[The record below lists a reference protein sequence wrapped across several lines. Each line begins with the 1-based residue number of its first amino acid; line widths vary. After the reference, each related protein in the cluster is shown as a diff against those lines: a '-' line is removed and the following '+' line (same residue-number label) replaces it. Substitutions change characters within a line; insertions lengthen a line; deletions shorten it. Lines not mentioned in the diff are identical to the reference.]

1 MKKIAQG
8 IVRFRKLILTVAF
21 LLLIPSAIGAVATR
35 INYDILTYLPQ
46 DLDSMIGEVALEDDF
61 HLASTGMITV
71 EGLPTNELIA
81 MKKDIEAVPGV
92 MQTFWLSDVIDPSI
106 PTEMLPADV
115 QQFMFGKIDSTMLI
129 VRFDAPSASDETMNA
144 VSQIETL
151 LRKDCF
157 FGGMSVILQDTKA
170 LVNQEMPLYILIA
183 VGASLLVLFLS
194 LESTI
199 TPLLFM
205 LGLLFPIAYNF
216 GTNIFLG
223 QISYITEALATVLQ
237 LGVTMDFS
245 IFLLHRFE
253 EEKADLGDTNL
264 TDAQLEECMTRA
276 ICNTASSISASSLT
290 TIAGFLAMCT
300 MSLTLGADI
309 GIVMAKGVALGVVCT
324 VTVLPALLMQFR
336 KPIEKFN
343 HRTLVPKLPRTAKFV
358 TKHYLPLLICFLILV
373 IPFGIA
379 QNKVDIYYTLFDSLP
394 QTMDGIVGT
403 NRLKDDFNMTT
414 SHFVIV
420 DENLTN
426 RQLTELSNEMAAV
439 DGVNQVLSYEK
450 FLGGAIPETLV
461 PADLRDIFHAGGHRM
476 ILVNSSYKSGADEQ
490 NHQLEELDAIVK
502 SYDPQGVISGEG
514 AMTKDLIQVADVDF
528 RNVNVTSIAAV
539 FVIIL
544 ISFGSASIPVLLVGA
559 IESAIAINMGIPYF
573 TGNQLPFV
581 ASIVVGTIQLGATVD
596 YAILTTTRFKEELE
610 KGAGVKE
617 AAHIAVEQC
626 SQSILTSGLTF
637 FAATASVAAISQ
649 MELISSLCHLISR
662 GALISM
668 AVIILILPALL
679 IVFAPV
685 IAHTTRR
692 WPKPGKVEAAPAQHG
707 AFAFH
712 KTRKE
717 V

>member
-1 MKKIAQG
+1 M
-8 IVRFRKLILTVAF
+8 
-21 LLLIPSAIGAVATR
+21 
-35 INYDILTYLPQ
+35 
-46 DLDSMIGEVALEDDF
+46 
-61 HLASTGMITV
+61 
-71 EGLPTNELIA
+71 
-81 MKKDIEAVPGV
+81 
-92 MQTFWLSDVIDPSI
+92 
-106 PTEMLPADV
+106 
-115 QQFMFGKIDSTMLI
+115 
-129 VRFDAPSASDETMNA
+129 
-144 VSQIETL
+144 
-151 LRKDCF
+151 
-157 FGGMSVILQDTKA
+157 
-170 LVNQEMPLYILIA
+170 
-183 VGASLLVLFLS
+183 
-194 LESTI
+194 
-199 TPLLFM
+199 
-205 LGLLFPIAYNF
+205 
-216 GTNIFLG
+216 
-223 QISYITEALATVLQ
+223 
-237 LGVTMDFS
+237 
-245 IFLLHRFE
+245 
-253 EEKADLGDTNL
+253 
-264 TDAQLEECMTRA
+264 
-276 ICNTASSISASSLT
+276 
-290 TIAGFLAMCT
+290 
-300 MSLTLGADI
+300 
-309 GIVMAKGVALGVVCT
+309 
-324 VTVLPALLMQFR
+324 
-336 KPIEKFN
+336 
-343 HRTLVPKLPRTAKFV
+343 

-373 IPFGIA
+373 VPFAIA

-394 QTMDGIVGT
+394 QTMDGIIGT

-450 FLGGAIPETLV
+450 FLGGAIPENLV
-461 PADLRDIFHAGGHRM
+461 PADVRDIFHAGGHRM

-502 SYDPQGVISGEG
+502 SFDPQGVISGEG

-539 FVIIL
+539 FAIIL
-544 ISFGSASIPVLLVGA
+544 ISFGSVSIPVLLVGA

-573 TGNQLPFV
+573 TGTQLPFV

-685 IAHTTRR
+685 IAHTTRH
-692 WPKPGKVEAAPAQHG
+692 WPKPGKAEAAAAAPAQPG

-712 KTRKE
+712 KNEKRGLNG
-717 V
+717 